1 MCCRALW
8 REDSKGTKTSI
19 LEKDGLQQ
27 PVENIDSGTNRVL
40 SQVLGNM
47 AAQLGIIGPEMS
59 CPFN

>member
-1 MCCRALW
+1 VEGRQQGD
-8 REDSKGTKTSI
+8 EDEHSG
-19 LEKDGLQQ
+19 EDGLQQ